1 MPKPLLSKLVA
12 QAAIGFFCVLLGC
25 IIGLQTKDKIL
36 LIMSLAIGACCLIR
50 CISLHHLIH
59 SGSYLIVE
67 GYCSKR
73 DVSPLKKTQQIHLIG
88 ADDREYQFTTDKS
101 VKLLQGHYYRIYFR
115 KSPYNE
121 EQSMGFNVNLLGFE
135 ELSSISPSKD

>member
-1 MPKPLLSKLVA
+1 
-12 QAAIGFFCVLLGC
+12 
-25 IIGLQTKDKIL
+25 
-36 LIMSLAIGACCLIR
+36 MSLVIGACCLIR

-59 SGSYLIVE
+59 SGSYLTVE

-73 DVSPLKKTQQIHLIG
+73 EVSAFKKTQQIHLIRSDG
-88 ADDREYQFTTDKS
+88 REYQFTTDKS
-101 VKLLQGHYYRIYFR
+101 VKLLQGHYYRMYFR

-121 EQSMGFNVNLLGFE
+121 EESMGLNDNLLGFE

>member
-12 QAAIGFFCVLLGC
+12 QAAIGFFCVLFGC

-36 LIMSLAIGACCLIR
+36 LIMSLVIGACCLIR

-88 ADDREYQFTTDKS
+88 TDDREYQFTTDKS
-101 VKLLQGHYYRIYFR
+101 VKLLQGHYYRMYFR

-121 EQSMGFNVNLLGFE
+121 EESMGISDNLLGFE
-135 ELSSISPSKD
+135 ELSSGSPSKD

>member
-1 MPKPLLSKLVA
+1 MPKPLLSKLIA
-12 QAAIGFFCVLLGC
+12 QAAIGFFCVLFGY

-36 LIMSLAIGACCLIR
+36 LFMSLVIGACCLIR

-73 DVSPLKKTQQIHLIG
+73 DVSPLKKTQQIHLIRS
-88 ADDREYQFTTDKS
+88 DDREYQFTADKS
-101 VKLLQGHYYRIYFR
+101 VKLLQGHYYRLYFR
-115 KSPYNE
+115 TFPSTD
-121 EQSMGFNVNLLGFE
+121 EQIIGHTGSLLGFE
-135 ELSSISPSKD
+135 EISSFSSLKD

>member
-12 QAAIGFFCVLLGC
+12 QAAIGFFCVLFGC

-36 LIMSLAIGACCLIR
+36 LFMSLVIGACCLIR

-59 SGSYLIVE
+59 SGSYLTVE

-73 DVSPLKKTQQIHLIG
+73 EVSAFKKTQQIHLIG
-88 ADDREYQFTTDKS
+88 SDDREYQFTTDKS
-101 VKLLQGHYYRIYFR
+101 VKLLQGHYYRLYFR
-115 KSPYNE
+115 TFPSTD
-121 EQSMGFNVNLLGFE
+121 EQIIGDAGSLLGFE
-135 ELSSISPSKD
+135 EISSVSSTKP

>member
-12 QAAIGFFCVLLGC
+12 QAAIGFFCVLFGC

-36 LIMSLAIGACCLIR
+36 LIMSLVIGACCLIR

-59 SGSYLIVE
+59 SGSYLTVE

-73 DVSPLKKTQQIHLIG
+73 EVSAFKKTQQIHLIG
-88 ADDREYQFTTDKS
+88 NDDREYQFTTEKS
-101 VKLLQGHYYRIYFR
+101 VKLLQGHYYRLYLR
-115 KSPYNE
+115 KSPNMA
-121 EQSMGFNVNLLGFE
+121 EQIYELPSNILGFE
-135 ELSSISPSKD
+135 ELTVHELSAN

>member
-12 QAAIGFFCVLLGC
+12 QAAIGFFCVLFGC

-36 LIMSLAIGACCLIR
+36 LIMSLVIGACCLIR

-59 SGSYLIVE
+59 SGSYLTVE

-73 DVSPLKKTQQIHLIG
+73 EVSAFKKTQQIHLIRSDG
-88 ADDREYQFTTDKS
+88 REYQFTMQTATFG
-101 VKLLQGHYYRIYFR
+101 GHQSYIRR
-115 KSPYNE
+115 SARDPSPAANRYAAKGSLHE
-121 EQSMGFNVNLLGFE
+121 
-135 ELSSISPSKD
+135 

>member
-12 QAAIGFFCVLLGC
+12 QAAIGFFCVLFGC

-36 LIMSLAIGACCLIR
+36 LIMSLVIGACCLIR

-59 SGSYLIVE
+59 SDSYLTVE

-73 DVSPLKKTQQIHLIG
+73 EVSAFKKTQKIHFIG
-88 ADDREYQFTTDKS
+88 NDDREYQFTTNKS
-101 VKLLQGHYYRIYFR
+101 VKLLQGHYYRMYFR

-121 EQSMGFNVNLLGFE
+121 EQSMGINDNLLAFE
-135 ELSSISPSKD
+135 ELSSVSPSKD

>member
-1 MPKPLLSKLVA
+1 MPKPLLSKLVV
-12 QAAIGFFCVLLGC
+12 QAAIGFFCVLFGC

-36 LIMSLAIGACCLIR
+36 LIMSLVIGACCLIR

-59 SGSYLIVE
+59 SGSYLTVE

-73 DVSPLKKTQQIHLIG
+73 EVSAFKKTQQIHLIG

-101 VKLLQGHYYRIYFR
+101 VKLLQGHYYRMYFR

-121 EQSMGFNVNLLGFE
+121 EQSMGINDNLLGFE
-135 ELSSISPSKD
+135 ELSLVSPSKD

>member
-12 QAAIGFFCVLLGC
+12 QAAIGFFCVLFGC

-36 LIMSLAIGACCLIR
+36 LIMSLVIGACCLIR

-59 SGSYLIVE
+59 SGSYLTVE
-67 GYCSKR
+67 GYCNKR
-73 DVSPLKKTQQIHLIG
+73 EVSAFKKTQQICLLG
-88 ADDREYQFTTDKS
+88 NDDREYQFTTDKS
-101 VKLLQGHYYRIYFR
+101 VKLLQGHYYRMYFR

-121 EQSMGFNVNLLGFE
+121 EQSMGINDNLLAFE
-135 ELSSISPSKD
+135 ELSSVSPSKD

>member
-12 QAAIGFFCVLLGC
+12 QAAIGFFCVLFGC

-36 LIMSLAIGACCLIR
+36 LIMSLVIGACCLIR

-59 SGSYLIVE
+59 SGSYLTVE

-73 DVSPLKKTQQIHLIG
+73 EVSAFKKTQQIHLIG
-88 ADDREYQFTTDKS
+88 SDDREYQFTTDKS
-101 VKLLQGHYYRIYFR
+101 VKLLQGHYYRMYFR

-121 EQSMGFNVNLLGFE
+121 EESMGLNDHLLGFE